1 MSVSSSPLEGA
12 PRNALYRLAGAGS
25 ALLGL
30 LFLVGASGHLSAT
43 WPMVVAD
50 PPENRSLWLLLPGL
64 ILAITGLFNVSL
76 CWGLWAGK
84 PLSRRLAFI
93 VNLLATFYLAYLL
106 HRGVPDHPI
115 GFFLAF
121 ASSQVILL
129 GAIRAGFTWPA
140 VEAKAASGP
149 KQ

>member
-1 MSVSSSPLEGA
+1 MSVSSSPVGVPPL
-12 PRNALYRLAGAGS
+12 NALFRLAGAGS

-30 LFLVGASGHLSAT
+30 LFLVGASGHLSET
-43 WPMVVAD
+43 WPMIVAD
-50 PPENRSLWLLLPGL
+50 SLNNRSLWLLLPGL
-64 ILAITGLFNVSL
+64 ILAITSLLNVSL

-84 PLSRRLAFI
+84 PLARRLAFT

-121 ASSQVILL
+121 TSSQVILL
-129 GAIRAGFTWPA
+129 GAIQAGLTWPA
-140 VEAKAASGP
+140 AGAKATSHP
-149 KQ
+149 KH